1 MSAMH
6 LIRSGLVATASAIA
20 AACLSLPPGA
30 AHAAPFPVTT
40 DVNKA
45 IAEHYLGPATESP
58 AGSNRWDCRD
68 AQGRDPV
75 ILLHATAMN
84 QSANWAYLA
93 PTLANA
99 GYCAFSTT
107 YGQASWSGNTG
118 GMGNKERAAEHV
130 AAFLDRVL
138 AATGASKVD
147 LIGHSQGGA
156 IAQLLTQLPGRADQ
170 VDTIV
175 SLSAT
180 PGDLP
185 CRFDH
190 RPPARPGPGRGGLG
204 SAASVDP
211 LRQLRDPIRPHL
223 HALPGDLDDPGPER
237 GEHADPGRV
246 PGIEDR
252 SRGHGVL
259 PDGRRAGAQCAEPG
273 APRSSRLR
281 VRLPALT
288 PPEAA
293 GQVPVLL
300 RDVDSLDSSALP
312 RAARRPSSVGRAIHS

>member
-156 IAQLLTQLPGRADQ
+156 IAQLLTQLPGRADH

-180 PGDLP
+180 HQGTSRVGSITDRLPVRAPGEADWGP
-185 CRFDH
+185 RHPSIRYVNFATRFD
-190 RPPARPGPGRGGLG
+190 RISTPYQVTLMTPGPNVENTLIQDVCPASRIGHVGMAY
-204 SAASVDP
+204 SPTVAALV
-211 LRQLRDPIRPHL
+211 RN
-223 HALPGDLDDPGPER
+223 ALNPE
-237 GEHADPGRV
+237 HP
-246 PGIEDR
+246 
-252 SRGHGVL
+252 
-259 PDGRRAGAQCAEPG
+259 
-273 APRSSRLR
+273 
-281 VRLPALT
+281 
-288 PPEAA
+288 
-293 GQVPVLL
+293 VPVVCGSDYPL
-300 RDVDSLDSSALP
+300 
-312 RAARRPSSVGRAIHS
+312 

>member
-68 AQGRDPV
+68 AQGRVPV

-99 GYCAFSTT
+99 GYCVFSTT

-156 IAQLLTQLPGRADQ
+156 IAQLLTQLPGRADH

-180 PGDLP
+180 HQETSRVGSITDRLPVRAPGEADWGP
-185 CRFDH
+185 RHPSIRYVNFATRFD
-190 RPPARPGPGRGGLG
+190 RISTPYQVTLMTPGPNVENTLIQDVCPASRIGHVGMAY
-204 SAASVDP
+204 SPTVAALVRNALDP
-211 LRQLRDPIRPHL
+211 
-223 HALPGDLDDPGPER
+223 
-237 GEHADPGRV
+237 EHP
-246 PGIEDR
+246 
-252 SRGHGVL
+252 
-259 PDGRRAGAQCAEPG
+259 
-273 APRSSRLR
+273 
-281 VRLPALT
+281 
-288 PPEAA
+288 
-293 GQVPVLL
+293 VPVVCGSDYPL
-300 RDVDSLDSSALP
+300 
-312 RAARRPSSVGRAIHS
+312 